1 MIEKPIKNDELE
13 QGLDLVEMDLQK
25 LLDKIHMIP
34 RELEMV
40 GTLMEVEVVDAR
52 NRMINLR
59 SFI

>member
-25 LLDKIHMIP
+25 LLNKIQTVP

>member
-40 GTLMEVEVVDAR
+40 GTLMEVEVVDTR
-52 NRMINLR
+52 NRMMNLR

>member
-25 LLDKIHMIP
+25 LLNKIQTIP
-34 RELEMV
+34 REIEMV

>member
-25 LLDKIHMIP
+25 LLNKIQTVP
-34 RELEMV
+34 REREMV

>member
-1 MIEKPIKNDELE
+1 MIEKPIKNDEIE

-25 LLDKIHMIP
+25 LLNKIQTVP

>member
-1 MIEKPIKNDELE
+1 MIEKQIKNDELE

>member
-25 LLDKIHMIP
+25 LLNKIQTIP
-34 RELEMV
+34 REIEMV
-40 GTLMEVEVVDAR
+40 GTLMEIEVVDAR